1 MRCVFALSVL
11 IICLARATPPKDDA
25 DALQRLVQ
33 FGLNARFLNRL
44 KKEKEKHTGMH
55 CGILAFNINIISNF
69 FSLKKSQN

>member
-25 DALQRLVQ
+25 DATQRLVQ
-33 FGLNARFLNRL
+33 FGLNARFYNSL

-55 CGILAFNINIISNF
+55 CKILDFNLI
-69 FSLKKSQN
+69 